1 MNIPHLSLLSWFHIL
16 VFCIWPVINLLY
28 KILTSFWLFIIN
40 YISFYFPRPTIYRRL
55 MLEKRLILVLDL
67 AHSNLC
73 YSKNTMTQVK
83 CVWEL
88 LWPLVCVCALV
99 AQSCPTLCDPMDCSP
114 PGASVCGILQ
124 ARILEW
130 VAIPFLRESC
140 QQRDWTQVSHMAGRF
155 FAIWATRFGLYFSSI
170 NWDFS
175 SHKINVMEILT

>member
-1 MNIPHLSLLSWFHIL
+1 MEPYCTHMTF
-16 VFCIWPVINLLY
+16 
-28 KILTSFWLFIIN
+28 LTSSLPSESYLLKDKTNQIEVEC
-40 YISFYFPRPTIYRRL
+40 TKDL
-55 MLEKRLILVLDL
+55 LTKR
-67 AHSNLC
+67 
-73 YSKNTMTQVK
+73 
-83 CVWEL
+83 
-88 LWPLVCVCALV
+88 PLVCVCALV